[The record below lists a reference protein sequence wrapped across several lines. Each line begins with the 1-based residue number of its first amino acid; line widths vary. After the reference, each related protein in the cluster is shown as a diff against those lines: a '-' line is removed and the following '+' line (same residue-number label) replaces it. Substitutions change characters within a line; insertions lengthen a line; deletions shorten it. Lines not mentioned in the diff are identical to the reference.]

1 MQLIQV
7 LRDLGLTDKE
17 PEIYAELV
25 KTSGVQ
31 PASTIAR
38 KLGMNRTTVYKTLL
52 KLAKLGLVTKT
63 MQHGITC
70 FLAEDP
76 EKALE
81 DLLIKRRNQLDDL
94 NKSFTQMLPEIK
106 NMQQHELLM
115 PKMRYY
121 EGAEG
126 VMRVYEDT
134 LVEGETIYSFE
145 NVQSM
150 DPMIKDYLFDSYLP
164 RRIEKEIFA
173 HVITPKNPENIQFRE
188 EDKECM
194 RETRF
199 FSKNQFPIEV
209 EINVYGQKTAFFS
222 YKTEELFAV
231 ILESPA
237 IANSMKAIFNLCW
250 KIVK

>member
-1 MQLIQV
+1 MKLIQV
-7 LRDLGLTDKE
+7 LKDLGLSDKE
-17 PEIYAELV
+17 PEIYSELI

-31 PASTIAR
+31 PASIIAH
-38 KLGMNRTTVYKTLL
+38 KLNMNRTTVYKTLL
-52 KLAKLGLVTKT
+52 NLAKMGLVTKT
-63 MQHGITC
+63 MKHGITC
-70 FLAEDP
+70 FLAEEP

-81 DLLIKRRNQLDDL
+81 ELLIKRQKKLDDL
-94 NKSFTQMLPEIK
+94 NQSFTEMLPEIK
-106 NMQQHELLM
+106 GMQQHELLM

-121 EGAEG
+121 EGNEG

-145 NVQSM
+145 NIQSM
-150 DPMIKDYLFDSYLP
+150 DPAIKDYLFNNYLP

-173 HVITPKNPENIQFRE
+173 HVITPKNTENIKFRE
-188 EDKECM
+188 EDSKCM

-199 FSKNQFPIEV
+199 FAKNEFPIEV